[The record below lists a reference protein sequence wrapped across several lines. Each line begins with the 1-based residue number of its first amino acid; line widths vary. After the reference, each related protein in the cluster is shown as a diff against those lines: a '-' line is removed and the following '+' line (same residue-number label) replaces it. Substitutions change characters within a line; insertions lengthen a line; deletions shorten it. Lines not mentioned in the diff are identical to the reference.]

1 MALVEALNS
10 LGASLAANPTSSHSK
25 QQLGSHLTIAALA
38 IQLGIIV
45 IFIALAAS
53 FQIRCNKAGVH
64 SRAVSTPMRTLYVS
78 MGLILIR
85 CIYRLVEHFGNT
97 TVRLN
102 DPEALRKLSPAL
114 RYEWYFY
121 VFEATLMLVNSVI
134 WNIWNPG
141 RYLPRDWHVHLAED
155 GQTEVVGE
163 ELADNRP
170 LLAKAGHVLTFG
182 VLFGQRKGTHTFEE
196 LGEYPASRGRT

>member
-1 MALVEALNS
+1 MALIETLNS
-10 LGASLAANPTSSHSK
+10 LGASLAANPTSSHSQ

-38 IQLGIIV
+38 LQLGIIV
-45 IFIALAAS
+45 IFITLAAS
-53 FQIRCNKAGVH
+53 FQLRCIRAGVH
-64 SRAVSTPMRTLYVS
+64 ARAVSTPIRVLYIS
-78 MGLILIR
+78 TGLILIR

-97 TVRLN
+97 TVRFK
-102 DPEALRKLSPAL
+102 DPEALKELSPAL

-141 RYLPRDWHVHLAED
+141 RYLPRNWHVHLAED
-155 GQTEVVGE
+155 GQTEVEGE
-163 ELADNRP
+163 EMPDDRP

-182 VLFGQRKGTHTFEE
+182 MLFGRRKDIHVFEE
-196 LGEYPASRGRT
+196 LGDYPASRGRA